1 MVMIFFSLTNTTG
14 EAGGGRN
21 LWGEPLV
28 LNAQQSSWISE
39 FNRLDNFDHLDLTIL
54 IILHSPFFI
63 SLFSTSCFSTQPK
76 SKVSQEQVTS
86 NSISS
91 WSSLNWVFLWMP
103 PGRAVSPG
111 FNIIMM
117 INDHGTLS
125 PDFYYYLYPADDDDD
140 KDDLDFNDFKDD
152 KNIPSTWVAA

>member
-1 MVMIFFSLTNTTG
+1 MVMILFSLTNTTG

-91 WSSLNWVFLWMP
+91 WSSLNWVLLWMP
-103 PGRAVSPG
+103 LGRAVSPG
-111 FNIIMM
+111 FNMM
-117 INDHGTLS
+117 MMMGVPSGDMG
-125 PDFYYYLYPADDDDD
+125 FYYYLYPADDDDD
-140 KDDLDFNDFKDD
+140 KDDLDFDDFKDTKD
-152 KNIPSTWVAA
+152 IPSTWVAG